1 MDKLQAMSAEQLAE
15 RYQKD
20 FDVYPNTQDFNT
32 ILAAIWYG
40 KRKNYLTEEEINT
53 IEEQY

>member
-1 MDKLQAMSAEQLAE
+1 MDKLQAMSDEQLAE

-40 KRKNYLTEEEINT
+40 KRINYLTEEEINT